1 MNTQAYNR
9 TYNVSFSFNDI
20 MKIIRSLSIEDKLK
34 VERELEKETLLFRVN
49 KLDAKIKTNTL
60 SVDDIIAEIDEYR
73 NEKNGK

>member
-9 TYNVSFSFNDI
+9 TYNVSLSFNDI

-49 KLDAKIKTNTL
+49 KLDAKIKPNTL
-60 SVDDIIAEIDEYR
+60 SVDDIVTEIEEYR
-73 NEKNGK
+73 NERNRK